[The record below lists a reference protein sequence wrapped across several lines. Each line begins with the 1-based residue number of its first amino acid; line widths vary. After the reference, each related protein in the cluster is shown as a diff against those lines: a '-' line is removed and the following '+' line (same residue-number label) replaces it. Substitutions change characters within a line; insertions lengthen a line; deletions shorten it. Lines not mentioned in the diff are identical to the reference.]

1 MIKSLIKIGLLVLL
15 VASIVSCNNTAKI
28 NGNITGVKSSEVI
41 IKLLDINKYQILDT
55 VKVNEN
61 GDFSYKLEIE
71 KGNPEFIYVF
81 YKETKVASLLLD
93 RGEAVQIN
101 ADTLGTSTVEGSE
114 ETLKLI
120 QVEKKFG
127 DFSDKLVTLL
137 DKANNAV
144 GNPEEVLKLRK
155 EITALYVDYYRDRV
169 KYVLSNSH
177 SLTSIPV
184 LFQKI
189 GGLEVFSQPTD
200 VMHFR
205 SICDSL
211 EMNYPDSKFVKNLR
225 VQAEKRQKIFNLQ
238 NRINSAN
245 QLDYP
250 EIELSDIK
258 GEKVKLSD
266 IKSKVVMIHFWT
278 NNEPLQKMFNL
289 DVLKPAYDEFH
300 SKGFEIYQVALDL
313 DKTAWATTVKA
324 QELDWI
330 NVCDIKG
337 LNSPV
342 ISSYNVRKLP
352 TSYFIVDGQLIDGKA
367 ENYKTLK
374 ALLQKYL

>member
-225 VQAEKRQKIFNLQ
+225 VQAEKRQEIFNLQ